1 MPDDSCKLL
10 EFVTTTAVDEAAV
23 EAVGPAELLES
34 VPAHVTPT
42 RSVDQ
47 YNISSFRRVTI
58 KDERDDSLN
67 THMQNNTES
76 YVSNFDLK
84 LSQRLRLTSRSP
96 SATRI
101 KNYLRDTLVLVQ
113 ENLH

>member
-1 MPDDSCKLL
+1 
-10 EFVTTTAVDEAAV
+10 V

-67 THMQNNTES
+67 THIYKS
-76 YVSNFDLK
+76 CFK
-84 LSQRLRLTSRSP
+84 F
-96 SATRI
+96 
-101 KNYLRDTLVLVQ
+101 
-113 ENLH
+113 

>member
-47 YNISSFRRVTI
+47 YNISSFRRVTN

-67 THMQNNTES
+67 THIS
-76 YVSNFDLK
+76 HVSNFDLK

>member
-67 THMQNNTES
+67 THIQPIPMQNNTES
-76 YVSNFDLK
+76 QVSNFDLK
-84 LSQRLRLTSRSP
+84 LS
-96 SATRI
+96 
-101 KNYLRDTLVLVQ
+101 
-113 ENLH
+113 